1 MAPIAIQELKHDLVE
16 PDPRNPRQAC
26 NEEQLTEL
34 GNDIA
39 VRGILQPIVVRKH
52 PTKAGHFMIVF
63 GERRW
68 RAAGMVDLK
77 TVPCIVREYDSELA
91 VLEDQIAENGKR
103 ADVHPL
109 EEADAYRRLHE
120 EHGRDVEEI
129 AELTGKS
136 KAYVYAAMKLCA
148 LVAAAR
154 AAFLGGKF
162 DKSVA
167 LLLARMPE
175 KLQAEACKAV
185 LTKGSPWQNEDGS
198 MVMSFRQAREY
209 LQRNFMLRL
218 SNAPFAINDA
228 TLVSKAGSCATCPKR
243 TGNQREL
250 FADVIETRDS
260 STAAGADVC
269 TDPSCYQAKV
279 DVHWSRLAEVAK
291 QKGRTVLEGKQAE
304 GAGSYSDK
312 KYIDLDA
319 PAHDLGEYNKSYRDL
334 LGKQADEAVAAIAR
348 DDRGDVKE
356 LVPRAELK
364 QRLKDAGVKLKGSS
378 SSSTNASKV
387 RDEVKQEQAL
397 EAETQ
402 RRVYA
407 AVEAKLAGP
416 ETLGMWRLFAR
427 MAARKLYQ
435 PRDILK
441 RHNAVP
447 PDSELGDP
455 GALIRLI
462 EKKSTIAELRALTF
476 EILCAG
482 RDHLDRKELKAKV
495 DPDDYDYQAE
505 DQSSLEDA
513 VLLFGIDFDA
523 IAAESKQFLA
533 AAAKAKEA
541 EKASKKAKPKKEP
554 KAAAP
559 ANGVATPATEATP

>member
-1 MAPIAIQELKHDLVE
+1 MAPIAIQDLQHDVIE

-34 GNDIA
+34 ATDVSI
-39 VRGILQPIVVRKH
+39 RGILQPIVVRPH
-52 PTKAGHFMIVF
+52 PTKKSHYMIVF

-68 RAAGMVDLK
+68 RAAGMVELA
-77 TVPCIVREYDSELA
+77 TVPCIVREYDGELA

-120 EHGRDVEEI
+120 EHGRDVDEI

-148 LVAAAR
+148 LTAEPR
-154 AAFLGGKF
+154 RAFLSGKF

-167 LLLARMPE
+167 LLIARMPE
-175 KLQAEACKAV
+175 KMQAEACKAV
-185 LTKGSPWQNEDGS
+185 LTKASPWQTEDGS
-198 MVMSFRQAREY
+198 TVMSFRQARDY
-209 LQRNFMLRL
+209 LQKNFMLRL
-218 SNAPFAINDA
+218 ARAPFQLADV
-228 TLVSKAGSCATCPKR
+228 TLVPKAGSCSACPKR
-243 TGNQREL
+243 TGNQREI
-250 FADVIETRDS
+250 FDDVVSDREDG
-260 STAAGADVC
+260 GADVC
-269 TDPSCYQAKV
+269 TDPNCYQAKV
-279 DVHWSRLAEVAK
+279 DVHWSRLAEAAK
-291 QKGRTVLEGKQAE
+291 KKGQTVLEGKQAQ
-304 GAGSYSDK
+304 GAGTYSDK
-312 KYIDLDA
+312 KFIDLDA

-348 DDRGDVKE
+348 DDRGEVKE

-364 QRLKDAGVKLKGSS
+364 QRLRDAGVKVKKESS
-378 SSSTNASKV
+378 SSAGASKI
-387 RDEVKQEQAL
+387 RDDAKQEMAL

-407 AVEAKLAGP
+407 AIEAKLAGP

-427 MAARKLYQ
+427 MSARKLYQ

-447 PDSELGDP
+447 PDSELGDS

-462 EKKSTIAELRALTF
+462 EKKQSTHELRALTF

-482 RDHLDRKELKAKV
+482 RDHLDREELKAAP
-495 DPDDYDYQAE
+495 DNADDYDYQAE

-513 VLLFGIDFDA
+513 VLLFGIDVDA
-523 IAAESKQFLA
+523 IGAEAKQFLA

-541 EKASKKAKPKKEP
+541 EKAAKKAKPKKQD
-554 KAAAP
+554 
-559 ANGVATPATEATP
+559 NGVTPAPEQGIAS